1 VNEEFDEEEI
11 DDESAPRGGLARVVL
26 RYPQM
31 SGSAEDQ
38 RERGATGAEARRSRI
53 VDVAIKLARG
63 RGFDSVGLREVA
75 DEAGVALGTLYKVFS
90 SKEEMISAAVDQQT
104 RLLRKR
110 FERCP
115 AQGETRLERL
125 EDLFTRLTRA
135 LCRRPAY
142 ARGIIASI
150 TANHPEIFAKVIVHE
165 DEMNR
170 IMVAALRGGDPREH
184 RLESFTEGE
193 RRVTFLLR
201 QVWFAGLV
209 GWAGGLFS
217 QPEVVRQVMSAAE
230 LILAGAE
237 LAGLELR

>member
-1 VNEEFDEEEI
+1 M
-11 DDESAPRGGLARVVL
+11 A
-26 RYPQM
+26 
-31 SGSAEDQ
+31 GSAEDRQ
-38 RERGATGAEARRSRI
+38 ERGARGAAARRSRI

-63 RGFDSVGLREVA
+63 RGFEAVGLREVA

-110 FERCP
+110 FERSP
-115 AQGETRLERL
+115 ARGETRLARL

-135 LCRRPAY
+135 LCRRPSY
-142 ARGIIASI
+142 ARGIIASV
-150 TANHPEIFAKVIVHE
+150 TANHPEIFAKVLEHE

-170 IMVAALRGGDPREH
+170 IVVAALRGGDPQNHQPET
-184 RLESFTEGE
+184 FTDGE
-193 RRVTFLLR
+193 RQVTFLLR

-217 QPEVVRQVMSAAE
+217 QPEVVRQTMRAAE

-237 LAGLELR
+237 VEGLELRGS

>member
-1 VNEEFDEEEI
+1 MGR
-11 DDESAPRGGLARVVL
+11 A
-26 RYPQM
+26 
-31 SGSAEDQ
+31 AED
-38 RERGATGAEARRSRI
+38 RRNRI
-53 VDVAIKLARG
+53 VDVAIKLAKG
-63 RGFDSVGLREVA
+63 RGFESVGLREVA

-90 SKEEMISAAVDQQT
+90 SKEEIVSAAVDHQT

-110 FERCP
+110 FEKLP
-115 AQGETRLERL
+115 ARGETRLERL

-150 TANHPEIFAKVIVHE
+150 TANHPEIFSRVLEHE

-170 IMVAALRGGDPREH
+170 IIVAAIRGKNPQEVLPASYTDV
-184 RLESFTEGE
+184 E

-201 QVWFAGLV
+201 QIWFAGLV

-217 QPEVVRQVMSAAE
+217 QPEIVRQVMSGAE
-230 LILAGAE
+230 LILSGVE
-237 LAGLELR
+237 KEGLAL

>member
-1 VNEEFDEEEI
+1 MTDTL
-11 DDESAPRGGLARVVL
+11 DDEAAPHSGLPRVVL
-26 RYPQM
+26 RYPEM
-31 SGSAEDQ
+31 GDRAED
-38 RERGATGAEARRSRI
+38 RRVKGPRGAEARRSRI

-63 RGFDSVGLREVA
+63 RGFEAVGLREVA

-110 FERCP
+110 FERAP
-115 AQGETRLERL
+115 ARGETRLERL

-150 TANHPEIFAKVIVHE
+150 TANHPEIFAKVLEHE

-170 IMVAALRGGDPREH
+170 ILIAALRGGDPRKHEP
-184 RLESFTEGE
+184 ESFTEGE
-193 RRVTFLLR
+193 QRVTFLLR

-230 LILAGAE
+230 LILAGADQE
-237 LAGLELR
+237 GLDLT

>member
-1 VNEEFDEEEI
+1 MTDHFDDEEPPAR
-11 DDESAPRGGLARVVL
+11 SGLARVVL
-26 RYPQM
+26 RYPGM
-31 SGSAEDQ
+31 GDGAEDRRQ
-38 RERGATGAEARRSRI
+38 KGPRGAEARRSRI

-63 RGFDSVGLREVA
+63 RGFEAVGLREVA

-110 FERCP
+110 FERSP
-115 AQGETRLERL
+115 ARGETRMERL

-142 ARGIIASI
+142 ARGVIASI
-150 TANHPEIFAKVIVHE
+150 TANHPEIFAKVIEHE

-170 IMVAALRGGDPREH
+170 IVVAALRGGDPRKH
-184 RLESFTEGE
+184 QSDSFTEGE

-230 LILAGAE
+230 LILAGADRQ
-237 LAGLELR
+237 GLELL